1 MTDQLTAPPV
11 DPGATVV
18 TAARTG
24 RVLPFLSVAQFMV
37 FLDVSIVNVAMPSI
51 QRALSVDDADL
62 PYVVTAYGTVL
73 GGFLLLGSR
82 LADRVGRRRVLQLGL
97 TVFGLASLAA
107 GLAADPTALFV
118 ARGVQ
123 GLGSALVAPSALS
136 ILTTTY
142 VRGPER
148 ARALGVWGALTG
160 LASVAG
166 VVLGGVL
173 ADGPGW
179 RWIFFINVPIAL
191 VMVVTAPGVLS
202 ESRGERQAFAALDA
216 LLPTVGL
223 LAVVHAL
230 GEASTR
236 GWTDPRSGGFLVV
249 GCVLLGGFLTQ
260 QHRSSA
266 PLVPLSVFR
275 LASLRAANLTGLFLL
290 AAVVTLFYFA
300 SLFMQQVLGYSPLRT
315 GLSYVPL
322 ASTVACSA
330 GVASM
335 LVTRV
340 PPRRVLVAGLLVMAT
355 GLTMLALV
363 PGGADY
369 PTRLLP
375 AFLVVAAGMGAC
387 FVTVQVAANAG
398 VGAARAGLA
407 AGLIGTSQE
416 VGGALGVAVAATVA
430 FGHRLGGHGSA
441 AAQVD
446 QYHHAFWVA
455 VGFTALALLVV
466 AVAMPRLA
474 VEAPADEGRG

>member
-1 MTDQLTAPPV
+1 MTDQLVTPPAV
-11 DPGATVV
+11 DPAEP
-18 TAARTG
+18 AARTG

-51 QRALSVDDADL
+51 QHALSIGESDL

-82 LADRVGRRRVLQLGL
+82 LADVVGRRRVLRLGL
-97 TVFGLASLAA
+97 AVFGLASLAA
-107 GLAADPTALFV
+107 GLAQDPTTLFV

-136 ILTTTY
+136 ILTTTHT
-142 VRGPER
+142 RGPER
-148 ARALGVWGALTG
+148 AKALGVWGALTG
-160 LASVAG
+160 VASVAG

-173 ADGPGW
+173 AEGPGW
-179 RWIFFINVPIAL
+179 RWIFFVNVPIAL
-191 VMVVTAPGVLS
+191 VMVVTAPAVLP
-202 ESRGERQAFAALDA
+202 ESRGERRPFDA
-216 LLPTVGL
+216 LGAVLPTTGL

-230 GEASTR
+230 GEATTR
-236 GWTDPRSGGFLVV
+236 GWTDVRSGGFLVV
-249 GCVLLGGFLTQ
+249 GCVLLLCFVAQ

-275 LASLRAANLTGLFLL
+275 LASLRAANLAGVFLL

-300 SLFMQQVLGYSPLRT
+300 SLYLQQVLGYSALRT

-330 GVASM
+330 GVTSV
-335 LVTRV
+335 LVTRI
-340 PPRRVLVAGLLVMAT
+340 PPRRVLAAGLLVMAI
-355 GLTMLALV
+355 GLAMLAVV
-363 PGGADY
+363 PGDAAY

-375 AFLVVAAGMGAC
+375 AFLVVALGMGAC
-387 FVTVQVAANAG
+387 FVTVQVAANAD
-398 VGAARAGLA
+398 VGPDRAGLA

-430 FGHRLGGHGSA
+430 FGRHLARASSSV

-446 QYHHAFWVA
+446 RFHHAFWVA
-455 VGFTALALLVV
+455 AACTVLALVVV

-474 VEAPADEGRG
+474 VETPVGED